1 MNNLAYKIAIGLL
14 AIGLVSTTPGALPT
28 VSDTSSPGAFLLT
41 IFLKHD
47 QSKTQEQINLQLREQ
62 GFYRA
67 FPPAGIG
74 ELVRHDGYW
83 PGRNPARCGDL

>member
-14 AIGLVSTTPGALPT
+14 AIGLVSTSPGAQPT

-47 QSKTQEQINLQLREQ
+47 QSKTLEQINLQLRE
-62 GFYRA
+62 RA
-67 FPPAGIG
+67 FVLSSGRHRGG
-74 ELVRHDGYW
+74 ELVRASVIAPPFSEAGS
-83 PGRNPARCGDL
+83 